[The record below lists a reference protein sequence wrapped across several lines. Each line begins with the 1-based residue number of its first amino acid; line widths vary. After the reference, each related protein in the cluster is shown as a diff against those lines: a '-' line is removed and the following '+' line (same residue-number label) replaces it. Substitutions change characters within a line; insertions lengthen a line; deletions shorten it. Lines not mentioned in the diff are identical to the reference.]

1 MQLSLP
7 FIPFNKEDF
16 TMRQSQFSRPLSIAL
31 SPEVFAKIKQ
41 ITDDRQISMAQFVR
55 EVVDTS
61 LRNWQPQ
68 EEQTN
73 GN

>member
-1 MQLSLP
+1 
-7 FIPFNKEDF
+7 
-16 TMRQSQFSRPLSIAL
+16 MRQSQFSRPLSIAFNQ
-31 SPEVFAKIKQ
+31 SVFEEIKR